1 MVSLL
6 SLAGRAALQS
16 SAVLLALLCIS
27 ARAEAQ
33 RRSVEPFRE
42 FIGSWSGAGTISL
55 ANGSSEPIRCQ
66 AVYANGTDASNLRST
81 VRCASDS
88 YKFELNSDV
97 SYQAGTLSGNW
108 REASR
113 NISGSLTGSAEPG
126 QITARIDAPGF
137 AAGLA
142 LAARGKQQSVTLRS
156 QGTELTGMSINLTR
170 R

>member
-1 MVSLL
+1 MTSTLSPRRALLGSALAASLAL
-6 SLAGRAALQS
+6 SLAPAH
-16 SAVLLALLCIS
+16 
-27 ARAEAQ
+27 AE
-33 RRSVEPFRE
+33 RTTSPFDD
-42 FIGSWSGAGTISL
+42 FVGQWAGNGTVSL
-55 ANGSSEPIRCQ
+55 ANGASERIRCQ
-66 AVYANGTDASNLRST
+66 AAYATGSDSSNLRSII
-81 VRCASDS
+81 RCASDS

-156 QGTELTGMSINLTR
+156 KGTELTGISINLTR